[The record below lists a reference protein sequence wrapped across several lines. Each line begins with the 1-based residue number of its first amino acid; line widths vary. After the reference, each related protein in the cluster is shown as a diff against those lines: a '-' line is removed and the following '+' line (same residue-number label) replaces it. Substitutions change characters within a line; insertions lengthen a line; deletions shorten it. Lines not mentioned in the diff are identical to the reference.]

1 MRKGNVRV
9 YNIISLIFV
18 VLSVIVVIMVI
29 VRLLSP
35 A

>member
-9 YNIISLIFV
+9 YNIISLIFL
-18 VLSVIVVIMVI
+18 VLSVLVIILVI
-29 VRLLSP
+29 ARLLSP